1 MEFMLVIWYR
11 NWNFSIDTVSILLVF
26 GEFNFQFFGTAP
38 YCKKSYEQKMV
49 FIFLIRNSWYQY
61 TYKKKCDTYSLWSFH
76 STFMIYFYK
85 VWWIMEQLQFFDN
98 LKRLKNAGFK
108 ENLDGY
114 YWYAK
119 LLAIIDSLNE
129 EWFQI

>member
-26 GEFNFQFFGTAP
+26 GEYNFQFFGTAP

-61 TYKKKCDTYSLWSFH
+61 TYNQKCDTLYGVFIAHLWFIS
-76 STFMIYFYK
+76 IK
-85 VWWIMEQLQFFDN
+85 FD
-98 LKRLKNAGFK
+98 
-108 ENLDGY
+108 D
-114 YWYAK
+114 
-119 LLAIIDSLNE
+119 
-129 EWFQI
+129 